1 MMNNAEF
8 QSRKIKKYLK
18 KEYRKGAF
26 LTLSSFFTTK
36 LLQRFFLLYV
46 SFLLELEGL
55 GTLEIL
61 LVSNAIINIFILN
74 QCVFKIS
81 Y

>member
-8 QSRKIKKYLK
+8 QSRKIKKYFEERVPQGSIFNPLQFFHNQTTLK
-18 KEYRKGAF
+18 I
-26 LTLSSFFTTK
+26 
-36 LLQRFFLLYV
+36 FLLYV
-46 SFLLELEGL
+46 SFLLELGGL

-61 LVSNAIINIFILN
+61 LVSNAIINTFILN

>member
-1 MMNNAEF
+1 MLNSNLE
-8 QSRKIKKYLK
+8 KIKNILK
-18 KEYRKGAF
+18 KEYCKGAF
-26 LTLSSFFTTK
+26 LTLSSFFHNQTTLK
-36 LLQRFFLLYV
+36 ILLLYV